1 MGVQTYSA
9 QQRRA
14 VNLIWAAAGAY
25 GFEPKFLAMK
35 TDGTPD
41 FYMNFV
47 IGLVHK
53 WFGEEM
59 PRRLFDSWLGDV
71 RQAVMD
77 DLAWLALEN
86 AAYEKELPQ
95 RPALEELRQAHAR
108 EFFAM
113 EYQTSRQEWMARNQ
127 LVYSMQAARWK
138 SVLGKPTRLVTPWD
152 KGLYRA
158 LCCGDVSPEQL
169 EQDIRS
175 CFRKYLG
182 FDGRVRT
189 KAELRLHFDN
199 RRWIAFMTKVAP
211 TELVRTDD
219 LAIGRAAHA
228 GQAGFHAA
236 LQRAGGGGPGV
247 YPAVLRAEHIFPK
260 AAERHRAAAV
270 HRESPGVQAVVH
282 PGGPGGGRAAQQ

>member
-71 RQAVMD
+71 RQTVMD

-138 SVLGKPTRLVTPWD
+138 SVLGNPHGW
-152 KGLYRA
+152 
-158 LCCGDVSPEQL
+158 
-169 EQDIRS
+169 
-175 CFRKYLG
+175 
-182 FDGRVRT
+182 
-189 KAELRLHFDN
+189 
-199 RRWIAFMTKVAP
+199 
-211 TELVRTDD
+211 
-219 LAIGRAAHA
+219 
-228 GQAGFHAA
+228 
-236 LQRAGGGGPGV
+236 
-247 YPAVLRAEHIFPK
+247 
-260 AAERHRAAAV
+260 
-270 HRESPGVQAVVH
+270 
-282 PGGPGGGRAAQQ
+282 

>member
-86 AAYEKELPQ
+86 AAYEK
-95 RPALEELRQAHAR
+95 
-108 EFFAM
+108 
-113 EYQTSRQEWMARNQ
+113 
-127 LVYSMQAARWK
+127 
-138 SVLGKPTRLVTPWD
+138 
-152 KGLYRA
+152 
-158 LCCGDVSPEQL
+158 
-169 EQDIRS
+169 
-175 CFRKYLG
+175 
-182 FDGRVRT
+182 DG
-189 KAELRLHFDN
+189 AESAGIL
-199 RRWIAFMTKVAP
+199 
-211 TELVRTDD
+211 
-219 LAIGRAAHA
+219 HA
-228 GQAGFHAA
+228 GGPVEK
-236 LQRAGGGGPGV
+236 RAGETHTAGDALG
-247 YPAVLRAEHIFPK
+247 
-260 AAERHRAAAV
+260 
-270 HRESPGVQAVVH
+270 
-282 PGGPGGGRAAQQ
+282 

>member
-14 VNLIWAAAGAY
+14 VNLIWAAAGVY

-138 SVLGKPTRLVTPWD
+138 SVLGKPTAGD
-152 KGLYRA
+152 A
-158 LCCGDVSPEQL
+158 L
-169 EQDIRS
+169 
-175 CFRKYLG
+175 
-182 FDGRVRT
+182 
-189 KAELRLHFDN
+189 
-199 RRWIAFMTKVAP
+199 
-211 TELVRTDD
+211 
-219 LAIGRAAHA
+219 
-228 GQAGFHAA
+228 GQGTV
-236 LQRAGGGGPGV
+236 PG
-247 YPAVLRAEHIFPK
+247 AVLRGRQPG
-260 AAERHRAAAV
+260 AAGAGH
-270 HRESPGVQAVVH
+270 SVVL
-282 PGGPGGGRAAQQ
+282 PEVSGL